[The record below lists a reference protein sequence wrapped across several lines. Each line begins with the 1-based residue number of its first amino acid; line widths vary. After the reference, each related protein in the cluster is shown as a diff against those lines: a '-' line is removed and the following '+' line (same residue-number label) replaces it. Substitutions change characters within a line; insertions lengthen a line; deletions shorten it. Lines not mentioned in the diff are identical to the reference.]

1 MRKQKV
7 NKSQKKVILDFM
19 GISFRDAPLRIEEI
33 DGLLSALEKKYPEK
47 YGMAYN
53 LIVHQELPGD
63 PSEKDVGFKAI
74 GELISEHLQP
84 AEDKYIRNTSKIEKQ
99 FREDTAKVYC
109 QLEGKALTIAE
120 NAIEEAS
127 KKFNRVEI
135 KVGDANPV
143 PMDDIVPEE
152 FEKIVQLAAQRVNI
166 MLVGPAGCGKTHISS
181 LVAKAL
187 DIDYSSQSC
196 SAGMSESQLTG
207 WLLPTGD
214 SGKFNYVSSEFIRI
228 YENGGVFLFDEI
240 DAADPNVLIFVN
252 QALANGGF
260 SLPQRYENPKVVKHK
275 DFVAIAAANTFGG
288 GANAMYTARNALDAA
303 TLDRFKIGMVPM
315 DYSKAVEE
323 KLVDDSVLI
332 WGRKVRAEIEKHN
345 MRKLLSTRVML
356 DATKMKRS
364 GWTMSK
370 VIKSYFS
377 DWSKEELRAIDS
389 SVQKAYELPSEITE
403 SNHNHREL
411 GELIR
416 EQMARVK

>member
-1 MRKQKV
+1 MRAQKI
-7 NKSQKKVILDFM
+7 NKAQKKVILDFM
-19 GISFRDAPLRIEEI
+19 GIPFRDIPLGIKEI
-33 DGLLSALEKKYPEK
+33 DGLLSAFENKYPEK
-47 YGMAYN
+47 YQGAYN
-53 LIVHQELPGD
+53 LIIHHDLPDEPG
-63 PSEKDVGFKAI
+63 EKEVGFKAI
-74 GELISEHLQP
+74 GELISDHLAP
-84 AEDKYIRNTSKIEKQ
+84 AEDKYVRNTAKIEKK
-99 FREDTAKVYC
+99 FREDTASVYS

-127 KKFNRVEI
+127 KKFNRIEI
-135 KVGDANPV
+135 KVGDCEPV
-143 PMDDIVPEE
+143 PMDDIVPDE
-152 FEKIVQLAAQRVNI
+152 FEKIVQLASQRVNI
-166 MLVGPAGCGKTHISS
+166 MLVGPAGCGKTHLAG

-187 DIDYSSQSC
+187 GIDYSSQSC

-214 SGKFNYVSSEFIRI
+214 SGRFNYVQSEFIRI

-260 SLPQRYENPKVVKHK
+260 SLPQRFGNPKIVKHK

-315 DYSKAVEE
+315 DYSAVIEE
-323 KLVDDSVLI
+323 KLADPSVLE
-332 WGRKVRAEIEKHN
+332 WGRKVRAEIKRHN

-356 DATKMKRS
+356 DATKMRKS

-370 VIKSYFS
+370 VLESYFA
-377 DWSKEELRAIDS
+377 DWSQEELRVIPI
-389 SVQKAYELPSEITE
+389 SVQKAQEPEMIQNEHGTWIQQPWS
-403 SNHNHREL
+403 
-411 GELIR
+411 
-416 EQMARVK
+416 A